1 VKFQTLLQFN
11 LQQFACSCEQ
21 GNENF
26 GANEEQGT
34 SPVAVSSSRQ
44 TMIYTTSLG
53 VKLSVSGN

>member
-1 VKFQTLLQFN
+1 MKFKTLLQFN
-11 LQQFACSCEQ
+11 LQEFVCSCEQ

-26 GANEEQGT
+26 KENGEQGT

-44 TMIYTTSLG
+44 TMIYATSLG